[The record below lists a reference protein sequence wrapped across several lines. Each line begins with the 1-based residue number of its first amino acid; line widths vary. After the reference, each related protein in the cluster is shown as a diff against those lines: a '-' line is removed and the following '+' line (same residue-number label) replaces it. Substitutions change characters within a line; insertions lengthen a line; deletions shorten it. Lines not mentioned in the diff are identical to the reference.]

1 MHNQYGILHI
11 LVCLFS
17 FCIQPSNPVQFRHK
31 YRSLAKN
38 PIPPQGLQYKVQSGE
53 YGTWQESTVRDESS
67 EKIVSFKGELAKLI
81 GLLER

>member
-1 MHNQYGILHI
+1 MHNQSDILHI

>member
-1 MHNQYGILHI
+1 MHNQSGILHI

-53 YGTWQESTVRDESS
+53 YGTWQESTIRDESS

>member
-1 MHNQYGILHI
+1 MHNQSGILHI

-81 GLLER
+81 GLLKR